1 MKTKTYLFALMTMA
15 LTLGSCSDNENGIGS
30 ETSKYITVS
39 TSIGNMT
46 RVATDANGGQTFE
59 EGDEIS
65 VYAWTG
71 DATTV
76 PAATGRVVDNAI
88 NKLTKGSWISTP
100 QMLWKNNR
108 DKHYFIGVYPISAS
122 AISDLSAGEYT
133 FDETKQVES
142 DLLVAVNKDGLS
154 YNVDEQQTVPLTF
167 THVMAKLVVN
177 LTYKNQWG
185 TEGPTVDKVVVGDA
199 VKSATVNYLT
209 KVITPSAVAE
219 DKANFDMPA
228 LTANKQYASIII
240 PQDGVQKITV
250 VIGGKN
256 FIYDNGTPF
265 KFESGK
271 ITTINLEVGRDI
283 IKLGDVNISDW
294 GSTGEP
300 IKGEAYD

>member
-1 MKTKTYLFALMTMA
+1 MKKKTYLFTLMAMA
-15 LTLGSCSDNENGIGS
+15 LTLGSCSDNENGIGG

-71 DATTV
+71 DATVAPETRE
-76 PAATGRVVDNAI
+76 RVVNNAI
-88 NKLTKGSWISTP
+88 NKLTNGSWVSTP

-108 DKHYFIGVYPISAS
+108 DKHYFIGVYPIS

-185 TEGPTVDKVVVGDA
+185 TEGPTVDKVVVGNA
-199 VKSATVNYLT
+199 AKKATVNYLT
-209 KVITPSAVAE
+209 KVVTPSTTAKE
-219 DKANFDMPA
+219 DFSLPEITENTK
-228 LTANKQYASIII
+228 YVSVII
-240 PQDGVQKITV
+240 PQEEVTQLTI

-256 FIYDNGTPF
+256 FVYDNGTPL
-265 KFESGK
+265 KLESGK
-271 ITTINLEVGRDI
+271 ITTINLEVGRNE
-283 IKLGDVNISDW
+283 IKLGDVKITDW
-294 GSTGEP
+294 EDGSTFS
-300 IKGEAYD
+300 GEALN

>member
-1 MKTKTYLFALMTMA
+1 MKTKTHLLALMAMV
-15 LTLGSCSDNENGIGS
+15 LTLGSCSNSEDGIGG

-71 DATTV
+71 VPTV
-76 PAATGRVVDNAI
+76 APETSERVVDNAI
-88 NKLTKGSWISTP
+88 NKLTNGAWVATP

-108 DKHYFIGVYPISAS
+108 DKHYFIGVYPTA

-133 FDETKQVES
+133 FDVNKQTES

-154 YNVDEQQTVPLTF
+154 YSADAQQTAPLTF

-185 TEGPTVDKVVVGDA
+185 ADGPTVDKVVVGNA
-199 VKSATVNYLT
+199 AKKATVNYLT
-209 KVITPSAVAE
+209 KVVTPSAEAE
-219 DKANFDMPA
+219 DKADFDMPA

-240 PQDGVQKITV
+240 PQDGVQKITIT
-250 VIGGKN
+250 IGGKD

-271 ITTINLEVGRDI
+271 IITVNLEVGRDV
-283 IKLGDVNISDW
+283 IKLGDVNISGW
-294 GSTGEP
+294 GSTGDP
-300 IKGEAYD
+300 IKGEAHE

>member
-1 MKTKTYLFALMTMA
+1 MKKKTYLIALMAMA
-15 LTLGSCSDNENGIGS
+15 LTLGSCSDNENGIGG

-71 DATTV
+71 APTV
-76 PAATGRVVDNAI
+76 APETRERVVNNAI
-88 NKLTKGSWISTP
+88 NKLTNGAWVATP

-108 DKHYFIGVYPISAS
+108 DKHYFIGVYPTA

-133 FDETKQVES
+133 FDVNKQTES
-142 DLLVAVNKDGLS
+142 DLLVAVNPDGLS
-154 YNVDEQQTVPLTF
+154 YSADAQQTVPLTF

-185 TEGPTVDKVVVGDA
+185 TEGPTVDKVAVGNA
-199 VKSATVNYLT
+199 AKKATVNYLT
-209 KVITPSAVAE
+209 KVVTPSAVAE
-219 DKANFDMPA
+219 DKADFDMPA

-240 PQDGVQKITV
+240 PQDGVQKITIT
-250 VIGGKN
+250 IGGKD

-271 ITTINLEVGRDI
+271 ITIVNLEVGRDV

>member
-1 MKTKTYLFALMTMA
+1 MKKKTYLFALMAMA
-15 LTLGSCSDNENGIGS
+15 LTLGSCSDNENGIGG

-46 RVATDANGGQTFE
+46 RVATDEKGGQTFE

-71 DATTV
+71 DATVAPETRE
-76 PAATGRVVDNAI
+76 RVVNNAI
-88 NKLTKGSWISTP
+88 NKLTNGSWVSTP

-122 AISDLSAGEYT
+122 AISDLSAGEYA

-154 YNVDEQQTVPLTF
+154 YNVDEQQPVPLTF

-185 TEGPTVDKVVVGDA
+185 GIPTVEKVVVGNA
-199 VKSATVNYLT
+199 AKEATINYLT
-209 KVITPSAVAE
+209 KVVTPSTTAKE
-219 DKANFDMPA
+219 DFSLPEITENTK
-228 LTANKQYASIII
+228 YVSVII
-240 PQDGVQKITV
+240 PQEDVKQLTI

-256 FIYDNGTPF
+256 FVYDNGTPF
-265 KFESGK
+265 KLESGK
-271 ITTINLEVGRDI
+271 ITTVNLEVGRDE
-283 IKLGDVNISDW
+283 IKLGDVKITDW
-294 GSTGEP
+294 ENGSTFS
-300 IKGEAYD
+300 GEALN

>member
-1 MKTKTYLFALMTMA
+1 MKKKTYLFALMTMA
-15 LTLGSCSDNENGIGS
+15 LTLGSCSDNENGIGG

-46 RVATDANGGQTFE
+46 RVATDEKGGQTFE

-71 DATTV
+71 APTV
-76 PAATGRVVDNAI
+76 APETSERVVNNAI
-88 NKLTKGSWISTP
+88 NKLTNGSWVATP

-108 DKHYFIGVYPISAS
+108 DKHYFIGVYPVS

-154 YNVDEQQTVPLTF
+154 YNVDEQQPVPLTF

-185 TEGPTVDKVVVGDA
+185 TEGPTVDKVVVGNA
-199 VKSATVNYLT
+199 AKKATINYLT
-209 KVITPSAVAE
+209 KVVTPSTTAKE
-219 DKANFDMPA
+219 DFSLPEITENTK
-228 LTANKQYASIII
+228 YVSVII
-240 PQDGVQKITV
+240 PQEDVKQLTI
-250 VIGGKN
+250 VIDGKN
-256 FIYDNGTPF
+256 FVYDNGTPF
-265 KFESGK
+265 KLESGK
-271 ITTINLEVGRDI
+271 ITTVNLEVGRDE
-283 IKLGDVNISDW
+283 IKLGDVKITDW
-294 GSTGEP
+294 ENGSTFS
-300 IKGEAYD
+300 GEALN

>member
-1 MKTKTYLFALMTMA
+1 MKTKNYLFALMVII
-15 LTLGSCSDNENGIGS
+15 LTLSSCSNNEDGIGG

-71 DATTV
+71 APTV
-76 PAATGRVVDNAI
+76 APETSERVVNNAI
-88 NKLTKGSWISTP
+88 NKLTNGSWVATP

-108 DKHYFIGVYPISAS
+108 DKHYFIGVYPVS

-142 DLLVAVNKDGLS
+142 DLLVAVNKDGIS
-154 YNVDEQQTVPLTF
+154 YNVDEQQTVPLPF

-185 TEGPTVDKVVVGDA
+185 GIPTVEKVAVGNA
-199 VKSATVNYLT
+199 AKEATVNYLT
-209 KVITPSAVAE
+209 KTVTPSTTVKE
-219 DKANFDMPA
+219 DFSLPEITENTK
-228 LTANKQYASIII
+228 YVSIII
-240 PQDGVQKITV
+240 PQEEVKQLTI

-256 FIYDNGTPF
+256 YIYDNGTPF
-265 KFESGK
+265 KLESGK
-271 ITTINLEVGRDI
+271 ITTINLEVGRDE
-283 IKLGDVNISDW
+283 IKLGDVKISDW
-294 GSTGEP
+294 EDGSTFN
-300 IKGEAYD
+300 GEALN

>member
-1 MKTKTYLFALMTMA
+1 MKKKTYLFALMAMV
-15 LTLGSCSDNENGIGS
+15 LTLGSCSDNENGIGG

-71 DATTV
+71 DATVAPETRE
-76 PAATGRVVDNAI
+76 RVVNNAI
-88 NKLTKGSWISTP
+88 NKLTNGSWISNP

-108 DKHYFIGVYPISAS
+108 DKHYFIGVYPKK
-122 AISDLSAGEYT
+122 AISDLAAGEYV
-133 FDETKQVES
+133 FDATKQVES
-142 DLLVAVNKDGLS
+142 DLLVAVNTDGITA
-154 YNVDEQQTVPLTF
+154 EGKQAVPLTF
-167 THVMAKLVVN
+167 THVMAKLLVN

-209 KVITPSAVAE
+209 KVVTPSAVAE

-271 ITTINLEVGRDI
+271 VTTVNLVVGRDTI
-283 IKLGDVNISDW
+283 TLNEVKITDW
-294 GSTGEP
+294 ETSTPITGE
-300 IKGEAYD
+300 AVD

>member
-15 LTLGSCSDNENGIGS
+15 LTLGSCSDNENGIGG

-108 DKHYFIGVYPISAS
+108 DKHYFIGVYPTK

-283 IKLGDVNISDW
+283 IKLGNVNISDW

>member
-1 MKTKTYLFALMTMA
+1 MKKKTYLFALMAMV
-15 LTLGSCSDNENGIGS
+15 LTLGSCSDNENGIGG

-46 RVATDANGGQTFE
+46 RVATDEKGGQTFE

-71 DATTV
+71 DATVAPETRE
-76 PAATGRVVDNAI
+76 RVVNNAI
-88 NKLTKGSWISTP
+88 NKLTNGSWVSTP

-108 DKHYFIGVYPISAS
+108 DKHYFIGVYPTA
-122 AISDLSAGEYT
+122 AISDLSTGEYT

-154 YNVDEQQTVPLTF
+154 YNVDEQQPVPLTF

-185 TEGPTVDKVVVGDA
+185 TEGPTVDKVAVGNA
-199 VKSATVNYLT
+199 AKKATVNYLT
-209 KVITPSAVAE
+209 KVVTPSAVAE
-219 DKANFDMPA
+219 DKADFDMPA

-240 PQDGVQKITV
+240 PQDGVQKITIT
-250 VIGGKN
+250 IGGKD

-271 ITTINLEVGRDI
+271 ITIVNLEVGRDV

>member
-15 LTLGSCSDNENGIGS
+15 LTLGSCSDNENGIGG
-30 ETSKYITVS
+30 ETSKCITVS

-46 RVATDANGGQTFE
+46 RVATDEKGGQTFE

-71 DATTV
+71 DATVAPETRE
-76 PAATGRVVDNAI
+76 RVVNNAI
-88 NKLTKGSWISTP
+88 NKLTNGSWVSNP

-133 FDETKQVES
+133 FDANKQTES

-154 YNVDEQQTVPLTF
+154 YNADAQQTVPLTF
-167 THVMAKLVVN
+167 THVMAKLAVN

-185 TEGPTVDKVVVGDA
+185 GIPTVEKVVVGNA
-199 VKSATVNYLT
+199 AKETTINYLT
-209 KVITPSAVAE
+209 KVVTPSTTAKE
-219 DKANFDMPA
+219 DFSLPEITENTK
-228 LTANKQYASIII
+228 YVSVII
-240 PQDGVQKITV
+240 PQEDVKQLTI

-256 FIYDNGTPF
+256 FVYDNGTPF
-265 KFESGK
+265 KLESGK
-271 ITTINLEVGRDI
+271 ITTVNLEVGRDE
-283 IKLGDVNISDW
+283 IKLGDVKITNWED
-294 GSTGEP
+294 GSTFS
-300 IKGEAYD
+300 GEALN

>member
-15 LTLGSCSDNENGIGS
+15 LTLGSCSDNENGIGG

-76 PAATGRVVDNAI
+76 PAATGRVVDNAK
-88 NKLTKGSWISTP
+88 NKLTKGVWISTP

-108 DKHYFIGVYPISAS
+108 DKHYFIGVYPTK
-122 AISDLSAGEYT
+122 AISDLTAGEYA

-271 ITTINLEVGRDI
+271 VTTVNLEVGRDI
-283 IKLGDVNISDW
+283 IKLGNVNISDW
-294 GSTGEP
+294 GSTGDP

>member
-1 MKTKTYLFALMTMA
+1 MKKKTYLFALMAMA
-15 LTLGSCSDNENGIGS
+15 LTLGSCSDNENGIGG

-46 RVATDANGGQTFE
+46 RVATDAKGGQTFE

-108 DKHYFIGVYPISAS
+108 DKHYFIGVYPTK
-122 AISDLSAGEYT
+122 AISDLTAGEYA

-154 YNVDEQQTVPLTF
+154 YNVDEPQTVPLTF

-185 TEGPTVDKVVVGDA
+185 TEGPTVDKVAVGNA
-199 VKSATVNYLT
+199 AKKATVNYLT
-209 KVITPSAVAE
+209 KVVTPSTVAE
-219 DKANFDMPA
+219 DKADFDMPA
-228 LTANKQYASIII
+228 ITANKKYASIII
-240 PQDGVQKITV
+240 PQDGVQKITIT
-250 VIGGKN
+250 IGDKN

-265 KFESGK
+265 KLESGK
-271 ITTINLEVGRDI
+271 ITTVNLEVGRDE
-283 IKLGDVNISDW
+283 IKLGDVKITDW
-294 GSTGEP
+294 EDGSTF
-300 IKGEAYD
+300 KGEALN